1 MQEHKKEWFWPAG
14 LNSALSRTPPVPVLP
29 QKVFYLE
36 LQSAQNIE
44 HPEPY
49 PGTTSQLGARGGGLS
64 LAPQSQPTVIG
75 ESAESL
81 IYAGVIL
88 FYTCNF
94 NQNFIK

>member
-1 MQEHKKEWFWPAG
+1 MPAAMQEHKKEWFWPAG
-14 LNSALSRTPPVPVLP
+14 LNR
-29 QKVFYLE
+29 LE

-44 HPEPY
+44 HPGYTEPY
-49 PGTTSQLGARGGGLS
+49 PGTTSQSGARGGGLS

-88 FYTCNF
+88 FYTCNL

>member
-1 MQEHKKEWFWPAG
+1 MPAAMQEHKKEWFWPAG

-49 PGTTSQLGARGGGLS
+49 PGTTSQSGARGGGLS
-64 LAPQSQPTVIG
+64 LAPQSQPTVKG
-75 ESAESL
+75 VSAESFD
-81 IYAGVIL
+81 YAGLIWL
-88 FYTCNF
+88 YNHY
-94 NQNFIK
+94 